1 MSVPRVAIIGRP
13 NVGKSTLFNRL
24 AGSRIAI
31 TDHTPGVTRDTVESP
46 VYIDPYTCLLVDT
59 GGYVEGNEGFD
70 SLVRE
75 RSLTE
80 ARRADLILFLLDV
93 TELTPADEEVADI
106 LRRYSDKVIVAVNK
120 VDSKKRELLLP
131 EFYALGFPV
140 VISFSAAHG
149 LGMEDVHE
157 ALTEQLKR
165 LGHSPDS
172 SIVKSEDETE
182 LTAENGPVRIAI
194 LGKPNTG
201 KSTLMNR
208 LLGEDRSIV
217 SDVAGTTRDIVAGD
231 FTFKGREFVVMDT
244 AGIRRKRS
252 VNDSVEYYSVN
263 RAVQAAEDCDVAVLV
278 VDAVEGLADQEKK
291 IAQVIIRRGKSIVIA
306 LNKWDRLKDVP
317 NLLQAVQDRIAFVF
331 PILSFA
337 PVIPI
342 SALEGDGV
350 SRLLNMIGHVH
361 SEANRRIDTGL
372 LNRKLSEWVDRTQPP
387 VVGRGRLKF
396 RYITQVGVQPPTFV
410 VFVNREHGVPE
421 QYTRYIINS
430 IRRDFDFTH
439 VPVRLELRARRG

>member
-1 MSVPRVAIIGRP
+1 MSVPRVAIVGRP

-24 AGSRIAI
+24 SGSRIAI
-31 TDHTPGVTRDTVESP
+31 TDHTPGVTRDSVESLVRIEP
-46 VYIDPYTCLLVDT
+46 FSCLLVDT

-70 SLVRE
+70 GLVRE
-75 RSLTE
+75 RSLAE
-80 ARRADLILFLLDV
+80 AARADLILFLLDV
-93 TELTPADEEVADI
+93 TDRTAADEDVAEI
-106 LRRYSDKVIVAVNK
+106 LRRFADRVVVVVNK
-120 VDSKKRELLLP
+120 VDSTKRELLLA
-131 EFYALGFPV
+131 EFYELGFPHLV
-140 VISFSAAHG
+140 SVSAAHG
-149 LGMEDVHE
+149 LGMEDLREIIAGQLHQQGH
-157 ALTEQLKR
+157 LPDEQSNDA
-165 LGHSPDS
+165 GA
-172 SIVKSEDETE
+172 VEDTDDDY
-182 LTAENGPVRIAI
+182 PIKIAI

-201 KSTLMNR
+201 KSTLTNR
-208 LLGEDRSIV
+208 LLAEERSIV
-217 SDVAGTTRDIVAGD
+217 SDVAGTTRDIVTG
-231 FTFKGREFVVMDT
+231 FFEFKGNRFTVMDT

-278 VDAVEGLADQEKK
+278 VDAVEGLAEQEKK

-317 NLLQAVQDRIAFVF
+317 NMLQAVQDRIAFVF

-342 SALEGDGV
+342 SALDGDGV
-350 SRLLNMIGHVH
+350 PRLLDMIAHVH
-361 SEANRRIDTGL
+361 SESCRRIDTGL
-372 LNRKLSEWVDRTQPP
+372 LNRKLTEWVDRTPPP

-410 VFVNREHGVPE
+410 VFVNREHGIPE
-421 QYTRYIINS
+421 QYTRYIINA

-439 VPVRLELRARRG
+439 VPVRLELRTRRS